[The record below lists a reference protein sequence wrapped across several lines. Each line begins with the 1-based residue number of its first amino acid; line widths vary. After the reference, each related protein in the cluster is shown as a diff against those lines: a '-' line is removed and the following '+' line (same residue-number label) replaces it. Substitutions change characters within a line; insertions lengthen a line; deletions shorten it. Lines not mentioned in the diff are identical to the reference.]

1 MVPFQDIAEKATG
14 LGFELIGAAP
24 VEPIGGGWMAPH
36 VERYESWIQNGDHA
50 SMQWMASRLEERVM
64 PKRLLPDV
72 CSALVLWMQHK
83 TPTPPR
89 PRRRTGR
96 VAAYAWGRDYH
107 NVLRKQVRKL
117 DRWLFEVNP
126 QYRRYVS
133 IDTGAIMERAF
144 GERASV
150 GWIGRSTMLIHPS
163 YGTFG
168 SLAVLFVNFDV
179 EWAPKAHPFRCGT
192 CTDCIELC
200 PTGALSDG
208 RLDARKCIS
217 YWTIEHRGLIPRNV
231 RSWLGEWVFG
241 CDVCQDVCPW
251 NSRAPTADADVWKP
265 HHDRAWPELLDW
277 IQTPSDV
284 LEERFIGS
292 PLRRAKGVGLRRNA
306 MIVAA
311 NIGATELRD
320 HIESV
325 LLNDPD
331 PVLRATAAW
340 SAITLGSPTAAF
352 HALEDDDEMVRD
364 EVQSEVMAS
373 P

>member
-1 MVPFQDIAEKATG
+1 
-14 LGFELIGAAP
+14 
-24 VEPIGGGWMAPH
+24 
-36 VERYESWIQNGDHA
+36 
-50 SMQWMASRLEERVM
+50 
-64 PKRLLPDV
+64 
-72 CSALVLWMQHK
+72 
-83 TPTPPR
+83 
-89 PRRRTGR
+89 
-96 VAAYAWGRDYH
+96 
-107 NVLRKQVRKL
+107 
-117 DRWLFEVNP
+117 
-126 QYRRYVS
+126 
-133 IDTGAIMERAF
+133 
-144 GERASV
+144 
-150 GWIGRSTMLIHPS
+150 MLIHPS